1 MTSRPPR
8 EHADELGTRPLGSL
22 LWWSCAHT
30 TMSVGIYGVYAL
42 TNAWFVARMVGET
55 ALAAVTIAAPLL
67 LLVGAVS
74 TTVGVGAASL
84 VSRALGSGRRDDA
97 ARATGNALTLFWS
110 VAAATTVVGLA
121 FLDPLLRIL
130 GATDATMPYARP
142 YAAVIL
148 AGAIVATGFSAIVRA
163 EGRLGY
169 STLLWVIPVAVQIV
183 LDPLLILGLDL
194 GVTGA
199 ALGTVGGQA
208 VSASMALWFF
218 FGQRRRPYRIT
229 LAHLRPDAA
238 TLRAIVGIGAPSFLA
253 GLGATAVV
261 TVVNASLAAHGAAA
275 VAAFAVCARLQ
286 TFVTMPQI
294 GITQGTQPVVSYGA
308 GAGLDA
314 RVARASSLALRATVL
329 YGAIAGLAVIVAAE
343 PIAALFLDPGSTR
356 DLAVGALRIVAAG
369 FVFSGLAPLVSGLFQ
384 AVGEPRPSYALSIGT
399 VLLIR
404 LPLVALLGLTGP
416 TGIWIALPLGEAL
429 SALAALALVRRSRA
443 LASRRVLA

>member
-1 MTSRPPR
+1 MTSRPQR
-8 EHADELGTRPLGSL
+8 EHAEELGTRPLGRL

-30 TMSVGIYGVYAL
+30 TMSVGVYGVYAL
-42 TNAWFVARMVGET
+42 TNAWFVARWVGET
-55 ALAAVTIAAPLL
+55 ALAAVMVATPVL

-97 ARATGNALTLFWS
+97 ARATGNALALFWA
-110 VAAATTVVGLA
+110 VAAATTAIGLV
-121 FLDPLLRIL
+121 FLEPLLRML
-130 GATDATMPYARP
+130 GATEETLPYARP
-142 YAAVIL
+142 YAAVLL

-169 STLLWVIPVAVQIV
+169 STLIWVSAVAVQIL

-208 VSASMALWFF
+208 VSAALALWFF

-229 LAHLRPDAA
+229 LAHLRPHGP
-238 TLRAIVGIGAPSFLA
+238 TLRSMLAIGAPSFLA

-275 VAAFAVCARLQ
+275 IAAFAVCARLQ

-314 RVARASSLALRATVL
+314 RVARASSLALRATVI
-329 YGAIAGLAVIVAAE
+329 YGAVAGLVVILAAE
-343 PIAALFLDPGSTR
+343 PIAALFLDPGATR
-356 DLAVGALRIVAAG
+356 DLAVGALRFVAAG
-369 FVFSGLAPLVSGLFQ
+369 FAFSGVAPLVSGLFQ
-384 AVGEPRPSYALSIGT
+384 AVGEPRPSYALSVGT

-404 LPLVALLGLTGP
+404 LPLVALLGLAGP

-429 SALAALALVRRSRA
+429 SAVAGAVLARRSQ
-443 LASRRVLA
+443 RVLG